1 MTSESDTAGEVTDL
15 RRRVITLENRL
26 DTESRETATGD
37 AERTRDDTGSGRIDT
52 ELLYETLDACMSS
65 ERITEDE
72 EIRVLG
78 HLLD

>member
-37 AERTRDDTGSGRIDT
+37 TERTRDDTGSGRIDP